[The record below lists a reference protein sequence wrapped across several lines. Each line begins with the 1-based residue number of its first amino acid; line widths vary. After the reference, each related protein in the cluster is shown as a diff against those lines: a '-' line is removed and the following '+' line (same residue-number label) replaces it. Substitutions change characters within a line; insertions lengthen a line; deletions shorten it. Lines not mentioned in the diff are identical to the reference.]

1 VKYKIEKNTLILM
14 PEDEEDLFKLTQI
27 IEKDDII
34 EGKDLRKVKIS
45 NDVVKKPF
53 YIVMKVEEIV
63 EGKPL
68 RVKGIVLNE
77 HEEFPKG
84 SYHSF
89 TIDVGKEFKL
99 TKKAIPS
106 FIKEILEEKKKEPIK
121 AILLDDEK
129 AEFFVIKDK
138 TIDKIKEIKYK
149 DNEGERSYELL
160 KKEIEKENWDN
171 FVIAGPGVF
180 KEELAKLLKDKN
192 FIIASTSTIGFNGI
206 KELLKRKELDKLFKD
221 LKTKK
226 EEEIIDN
233 FLVELKKE
241 GNVSY
246 GKELFELAEI
256 GAIKE
261 LFINSDLIFKNNNK
275 EEKEKII
282 NLINKVEESN
292 GKVHL
297 IETDTKK
304 KLKGF
309 GNMIAFLRFKI

>member
-1 VKYKIEKNTLILM
+1 MKYKIEKNTLTLI

-27 IEKDDII
+27 IEKDDVI

-45 NDVVKKPF
+45 NDIVKKPF

-77 HEEFPKG
+77 HKEFPKG

-89 TIDVGKEFKL
+89 TIDIGKEFKL
-99 TKKAIPS
+99 TKKTIPS
-106 FIKEILEEKKKEPIK
+106 FIKELLEEKKKEPIK

-129 AEFFVIKDK
+129 AEFFIIKDK

-149 DNEGERSYELL
+149 GNEGERNYELL
-160 KKEIEKENWDN
+160 KKEIEKENWNN

-180 KEELAKLLKDKN
+180 KEEIAKLLKGKN

-261 LFINSDLIFKNNNK
+261 LFINSDLIFKNKNK

-282 NLINKVEESN
+282 DLIKKVEKSN

-297 IETDTKK
+297 IETDAKK

-309 GNMIAFLRFKI
+309 GDMIGFLRFKI